1 MKITVNQ
8 NDSITESE
16 VIVNCGK
23 IDLRIRGLID
33 TIRQYTLTISGELEG
48 SVYQVP
54 LETVIYLDSVDKRTF
69 FYNRY
74 QIFRSHKSLAEM
86 EALLKDAGFVRI
98 SKNCIVNLALVRR
111 IMPYG
116 DRKLRVVMAG
126 GEYLEVG
133 RAYRGGLLERL
144 RQTEITLESRNES
157 SLLEHGEEPSCPER
171 AIRNLGQVLIF
182 HAVPRRVAV
191 LSYGIAEL
199 VCALGAEDTLIAV
212 APAEDLLEHT
222 SVRYRTILE
231 RLPVLRHCGDGV
243 PTTEELNSLEPELVI
258 CGWYYPQMIGKEAR
272 RKVDF
277 PYFITESTAPEKAGL
292 EQLYQ
297 DILNLGRIFRAEDK
311 AIALTEQMR
320 QRIAVL
326 TRRLYRRKAVRVFVY
341 DGQQYEPF
349 TAGRGTLEHAL
360 IAVSGGEN
368 VFGSREG
375 SYFAVSWAEVAK
387 KAPEVIVFHDYLDS
401 MTLEEKIHYLKS
413 RPELRDVPAIRQNR
427 FVSLTLTEVFPGIQ
441 CAGAVEKMIR
451 VFHPDAL

>member
-133 RAYRGGLLERL
+133 
-144 RQTEITLESRNES
+144 
-157 SLLEHGEEPSCPER
+157 
-171 AIRNLGQVLIF
+171 
-182 HAVPRRVAV
+182 
-191 LSYGIAEL
+191 
-199 VCALGAEDTLIAV
+199 
-212 APAEDLLEHT
+212 
-222 SVRYRTILE
+222 
-231 RLPVLRHCGDGV
+231 
-243 PTTEELNSLEPELVI
+243 
-258 CGWYYPQMIGKEAR
+258 
-272 RKVDF
+272 
-277 PYFITESTAPEKAGL
+277 
-292 EQLYQ
+292 
-297 DILNLGRIFRAEDK
+297 
-311 AIALTEQMR
+311 
-320 QRIAVL
+320 
-326 TRRLYRRKAVRVFVY
+326 
-341 DGQQYEPF
+341 
-349 TAGRGTLEHAL
+349 
-360 IAVSGGEN
+360 
-368 VFGSREG
+368 
-375 SYFAVSWAEVAK
+375 
-387 KAPEVIVFHDYLDS
+387 
-401 MTLEEKIHYLKS
+401 
-413 RPELRDVPAIRQNR
+413 
-427 FVSLTLTEVFPGIQ
+427 
-441 CAGAVEKMIR
+441 
-451 VFHPDAL
+451 